1 MLDAREHL
9 DNGRFAAADAILT
22 DILTSAE
29 FGSEDSYGRS
39 SVYAMSAEV
48 AFETGDDSRARDMI
62 RLLAAQ
68 SEPDAARLYDL
79 VGVARLKGPA
89 DIAAEMLAVF
99 ATTWPEYLHAL
110 NVDDVA
116 GIIASLGEASL
127 ESEHWLS
134 LIEALDVA
142 STAGANLEYISSAWE
157 RVAVGALARSE
168 TELALA
174 AVAQI
179 QTVMPLI
186 AMRVDRRFDD
196 LVAARPELFD
206 IDAAMQ
212 REVDAYAS
220 QATAS
225 PRMLAPR
232 VSLARSLRRADRLGE
247 ALAVANF
254 TIDRLLLPNGDASD
268 WDDVA
273 SSTGN
278 LLGQKADV
286 LRDLGRHEEAIA
298 QLIQARLMPEPD
310 GPNLNQTFDLAQQ
323 YARVGM
329 LDEAGRLADELRE
342 QSPDAARIMG
352 FVDVMVAVQ
361 QGDVSAIDAALNDL
375 VEARQES
382 RQLDVM
388 VLMMAG
394 RLDAAANS
402 YMIWLVSP
410 ETRLAALLF
419 LQDFVVGT
427 VGVTPTF
434 LESVYRERK
443 NALRE
448 RDDIQAAVAAVGR
461 FDTFAVRYE

>member
-1 MLDAREHL
+1 
-9 DNGRFAAADAILT
+9 
-22 DILTSAE
+22 
-29 FGSEDSYGRS
+29 
-39 SVYAMSAEV
+39 
-48 AFETGDDSRARDMI
+48 
-62 RLLAAQ
+62 
-68 SEPDAARLYDL
+68 
-79 VGVARLKGPA
+79 
-89 DIAAEMLAVF
+89 
-99 ATTWPEYLHAL
+99 
-110 NVDDVA
+110 
-116 GIIASLGEASL
+116 
-127 ESEHWLS
+127 
-134 LIEALDVA
+134 
-142 STAGANLEYISSAWE
+142 
-157 RVAVGALARSE
+157 
-168 TELALA
+168 
-174 AVAQI
+174 
-179 QTVMPLI
+179 
-186 AMRVDRRFDD
+186 
-196 LVAARPELFD
+196 
-206 IDAAMQ
+206 
-212 REVDAYAS
+212 
-220 QATAS
+220 
-225 PRMLAPR
+225 
-232 VSLARSLRRADRLGE
+232 
-247 ALAVANF
+247 
-254 TIDRLLLPNGDASD
+254 
-268 WDDVA
+268 
-273 SSTGN
+273 
-278 LLGQKADV
+278 
-286 LRDLGRHEEAIA
+286 
-298 QLIQARLMPEPD
+298 MPEPD